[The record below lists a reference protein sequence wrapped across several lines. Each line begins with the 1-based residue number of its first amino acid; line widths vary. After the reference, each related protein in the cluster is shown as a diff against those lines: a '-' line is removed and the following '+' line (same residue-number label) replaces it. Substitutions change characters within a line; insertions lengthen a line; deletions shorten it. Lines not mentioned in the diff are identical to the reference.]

1 MKAKGAEKL
10 DGMILWWASL
20 DGAKA
25 VPGTYRVNLNINGSI
40 QNQAFEIFPDPRA
53 EVSIDQMEQQFK
65 FVSEVNKTIDK
76 AHQSIKKIR
85 KINAQLEDFIKQYGK
100 DKDVEKLVE
109 KAKELKESLSEIE
122 KTLYQTKNKSNQ
134 DPLNF
139 PIKLTNKLGHL
150 NSLVTMGDFPP
161 TDQDIAVQQELS
173 KQIEKQLEAFD
184 ALIDKEM
191 QGFNA
196 SFNELKLNYLFLE

>member
-1 MKAKGAEKL
+1 
-10 DGMILWWASL
+10 
-20 DGAKA
+20 
-25 VPGTYRVNLNINGSI
+25 
-40 QNQAFEIFPDPRA
+40 
-53 EVSIDQMEQQFK
+53 MEQQYE

-85 KINAQLEDFIKQYGK
+85 KINTQLEDFIKQYGN

-109 KAKELKESLSEIE
+109 KAKELKKSLSEIE
-122 KTLYQTKNKSNQ
+122 KALYQTKNKSNQ

-150 NSLVTMGDFPP
+150 NSLVTLDDFPP
-161 TDQDIAVQQELS
+161 TAQDIAVQQELS
-173 KQIEKQLEAFD
+173 KQIDIQLEAFD
-184 ALIDKEM
+184 ALIDKEI

-196 SFNELKLNYLFLE
+196 SFNEMKLNYLFLE